1 MNSAERLKLAFD
13 FGRTTG
19 IQKEVS
25 VSDILDCERPPWTT
39 VMPYVLNIYHVVCCS
54 WLMLF
59 EILGTLSNCYL
70 MDLSR

>member
-54 WLMLF
+54 
-59 EILGTLSNCYL
+59 
-70 MDLSR
+70 